1 MDLCRVCLFK
11 TEQTCHIFSDA
22 KNGQQIAEVLT
33 NFAPIQIEEGD
44 GLPVFICSNCEEK
57 LNSFVD
63 FQTLIID
70 TDFKLRQTKSLT
82 DDDPLMNIS
91 DLHPEPLLI
100 IPKEEPQCD
109 VIIKEEADEEVSDSF
124 RKKRDRKRHL
134 KLFHCTYCD
143 KGFRYNHELVAHTSL
158 HTGTTPHVCA
168 DSEERSSRYRRR
180 SLRAWHPLWAVA
192 PFKMYL
198 DASHGLGMTD
208 PP

>member
-1 MDLCRVCLFK
+1 M
-11 TEQTCHIFSDA
+11 
-22 KNGQQIAEVLT
+22 
-33 NFAPIQIEEGD
+33 
-44 GLPVFICSNCEEK
+44 
-57 LNSFVD
+57 
-63 FQTLIID
+63 IID

-109 VIIKEEADEEVSDSF
+109 VNIKEEADEEVSDSF

-158 HTGTTPHVCA
+158 HTGTTPHVCETCGKGFVSQKHLLSHKSVHT
-168 DSEERSSRYRRR
+168 DER
-180 SLRAWHPLWAVA
+180 
-192 PFKMYL
+192 PFVCKNCGKTYK
-198 DASHGLGMTD
+198 
-208 PP
+208 